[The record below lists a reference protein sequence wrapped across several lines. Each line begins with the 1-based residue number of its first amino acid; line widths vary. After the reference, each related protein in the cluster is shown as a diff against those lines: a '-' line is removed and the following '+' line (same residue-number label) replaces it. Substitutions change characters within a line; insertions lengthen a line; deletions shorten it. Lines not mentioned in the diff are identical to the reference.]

1 MKPVVL
7 SVTSTKHMCLLQMKH
22 KESTEAGGGV
32 FAPTK
37 PIKEGLVSQIASKF
51 QNNETVVLRKK
62 SSTSEISP
70 VIKEL
75 PKTSVVASVS
85 RTESHQARF
94 NSARAMFE
102 KMGSADDLD
111 SISSSNGNGNRG
123 SRASSVQRSRSTSPF
138 NTKVNPV
145 QPPRSPE
152 TPDTVSLKTG
162 SKERV
167 FTFFCQYLQNRMTR
181 SSSTSAGFSNGS
193 SASTTASN
201 STNLQASTDNG
212 HSSHIEAAA
221 ASEPPNTGLVKART
235 MSYQQKVIEN
245 GNNEASEATEG
256 PRKTSVGNGAGP
268 RPNIKELTNK
278 QRNWFSSFERSKNN
292 EPIDSARRT
301 SVKNDS
307 TPSLLS
313 GGSSASEAR
322 PQSTPTGS
330 PKSSL
335 SDATPTPPS
344 NLDRPRDRRPL
355 SARCSSDSIE
365 DYIRNWKNGS
375 DESSTSPTNQEKNRQ
390 NSPLQTKDVNE
401 SAKIVNE
408 GKAK

>member
-1 MKPVVL
+1 
-7 SVTSTKHMCLLQMKH
+7 
-22 KESTEAGGGV
+22 
-32 FAPTK
+32 
-37 PIKEGLVSQIASKF
+37 
-51 QNNETVVLRKK
+51 
-62 SSTSEISP
+62 
-70 VIKEL
+70 
-75 PKTSVVASVS
+75 
-85 RTESHQARF
+85 
-94 NSARAMFE
+94 
-102 KMGSADDLD
+102 
-111 SISSSNGNGNRG
+111 
-123 SRASSVQRSRSTSPF
+123 
-138 NTKVNPV
+138 
-145 QPPRSPE
+145 
-152 TPDTVSLKTG
+152 
-162 SKERV
+162 
-167 FTFFCQYLQNRMTR
+167 MTR

-408 GKAK
+408 GKATNDVISSSWFTPQLRMQKTQICTLDTHYKGGGFFGCCEMLSMRDGRKPLCNDGSENGYTPFSSSFVYSIFQFHFWVFCCLCFQIISGRPNSIFYLNIFRTQRAKASTALTQA

>member
-1 MKPVVL
+1 
-7 SVTSTKHMCLLQMKH
+7 
-22 KESTEAGGGV
+22 
-32 FAPTK
+32 
-37 PIKEGLVSQIASKF
+37 
-51 QNNETVVLRKK
+51 
-62 SSTSEISP
+62 
-70 VIKEL
+70 
-75 PKTSVVASVS
+75 
-85 RTESHQARF
+85 
-94 NSARAMFE
+94 
-102 KMGSADDLD
+102 
-111 SISSSNGNGNRG
+111 
-123 SRASSVQRSRSTSPF
+123 
-138 NTKVNPV
+138 
-145 QPPRSPE
+145 
-152 TPDTVSLKTG
+152 
-162 SKERV
+162 
-167 FTFFCQYLQNRMTR
+167 
-181 SSSTSAGFSNGS
+181 
-193 SASTTASN
+193 
-201 STNLQASTDNG
+201 
-212 HSSHIEAAA
+212 
-221 ASEPPNTGLVKART
+221 

-256 PRKTSVGNGAGP
+256 PRKTSVGP

-313 GGSSASEAR
+313 GSSG
-322 PQSTPTGS
+322 PQSTPTAS

-375 DESSTSPTNQEKNRQ
+375 DGSTSPTNTNVMEKPTIPRQ
-390 NSPLQTKDVNE
+390 NSPLQNSKEQPVNIE

-408 GKAK
+408 GKE

>member
-1 MKPVVL
+1 
-7 SVTSTKHMCLLQMKH
+7 
-22 KESTEAGGGV
+22 
-32 FAPTK
+32 
-37 PIKEGLVSQIASKF
+37 
-51 QNNETVVLRKK
+51 
-62 SSTSEISP
+62 
-70 VIKEL
+70 
-75 PKTSVVASVS
+75 
-85 RTESHQARF
+85 
-94 NSARAMFE
+94 
-102 KMGSADDLD
+102 
-111 SISSSNGNGNRG
+111 
-123 SRASSVQRSRSTSPF
+123 
-138 NTKVNPV
+138 
-145 QPPRSPE
+145 
-152 TPDTVSLKTG
+152 
-162 SKERV
+162 
-167 FTFFCQYLQNRMTR
+167 MTR
-181 SSSTSAGFSNGS
+181 SSSTSAGFTNGS
-193 SASTTASN
+193 SASTSASN
-201 STNLQASTDNG
+201 STNLQAHSSDNG
-212 HSSHIEAAA
+212 HSSHIEAASA
-221 ASEPPNTGLVKART
+221 EPPNTGLVKART

-292 EPIDSARRT
+292 EPIGNVQFWLASWQFCTLGGVLLIIDSARRT

-313 GGSSASEAR
+313 GSSASGAG

-375 DESSTSPTNQEKNRQ
+375 DPESSTSPTNQNSEKPQRQ
-390 NSPLQTKDVNE
+390 NSPLQTKDVNIAVNE

-408 GKAK
+408 GKANDVIFLLLHDSRCWECKKLKFALGFRHSLLHRRIFWLLLSMVENHYAMTVLKMVTRLFLL

>member
-1 MKPVVL
+1 
-7 SVTSTKHMCLLQMKH
+7 
-22 KESTEAGGGV
+22 
-32 FAPTK
+32 
-37 PIKEGLVSQIASKF
+37 
-51 QNNETVVLRKK
+51 
-62 SSTSEISP
+62 
-70 VIKEL
+70 
-75 PKTSVVASVS
+75 
-85 RTESHQARF
+85 
-94 NSARAMFE
+94 
-102 KMGSADDLD
+102 
-111 SISSSNGNGNRG
+111 
-123 SRASSVQRSRSTSPF
+123 
-138 NTKVNPV
+138 
-145 QPPRSPE
+145 
-152 TPDTVSLKTG
+152 
-162 SKERV
+162 
-167 FTFFCQYLQNRMTR
+167 MTR
-181 SSSTSAGFSNGS
+181 SSSTSAGFTNGS
-193 SASTTASN
+193 SSTASTASN
-201 STNLQASTDNG
+201 STNHTTSDNG
-212 HSSHIEAAA
+212 HSIIEA
-221 ASEPPNTGLVKART
+221 STEPPNTGLVKART

-256 PRKTSVGNGAGP
+256 PRKTSVGP

-313 GGSSASEAR
+313 GSSG
-322 PQSTPTGS
+322 PQSTPTAS

-375 DESSTSPTNQEKNRQ
+375 DGSTSPTNTNVMEKPTIPRQ
-390 NSPLQTKDVNE
+390 NSPLQNSKEQPVNIE

-408 GKAK
+408 GKEWCHLQNAKNSNLHLVL